1 VPKSSRC
8 STALP
13 QPSKPIDASVSA
25 SPLNLPQDPSIRRIL
40 IIKWSALGDLVM
52 ASAVFEDIRR
62 AFPAAE
68 LHLNTAAA
76 NQKLFAADIRFS
88 KIIAQD
94 TRTGGLA
101 AVFDWLRQIRAG
113 HYDLIIDLQT
123 TDRSRLLLGMLR
135 LIGGAGRYR
144 VGNHGFWPYSVGPND
159 LPLEINPLLRMRA
172 ALQLAG
178 IATPTGQPV
187 LHVPER
193 NRMRVRDL
201 LLQHGLTAGSY
212 ALFFPGCHPRGYLK
226 RWGEA
231 NYAALGQQLLATGAV
246 QHIVLGGG
254 PDEIELGKTII
265 EQIGTAAVNLCG
277 ATEMLDIIALAES
290 ARYIVGNDT
299 GTSHLAA
306 CAQQPQVVI
315 CGPTDPTR
323 VKPLGDTVVAIQADL
338 PCSSCYQ
345 KHCAHH
351 SCMREIHAE
360 QVLALLIQPPTI
372 AIVRVAA
379 HILPDL

>member
-1 VPKSSRC
+1 M
-8 STALP
+8 
-13 QPSKPIDASVSA
+13 SA

-52 ASAVFEDIRR
+52 TSAMFEDIHR

-68 LHLNTAAA
+68 IHLNTAAA
-76 NQKLFAADIRFS
+76 NQKLFAADTRFTR
-88 KIIAQD
+88 IIAQD
-94 TRTGGLA
+94 TRKGGLRN
-101 AVFDWLRQIRAG
+101 VLDWLRQIRAG

-123 TDRSRLLLGMLR
+123 TDRSRLLLGVLR
-135 LIGGAGRYR
+135 LVGSAGRYR
-144 VGNHGFWPYSVGPND
+144 IGNHGFWPYTVGPND

-178 IATPTGQPV
+178 IATPTRQPV

-193 NRMRVRDL
+193 NQTRVRDL
-201 LLQHGLTAGSY
+201 LLQHGLSAGSY

-246 QHIVLGGG
+246 QRIVIGGG
-254 PDEIELGKTII
+254 PDELELSNSIAQ
-265 EQIGTAAVNLCG
+265 QIGAAAVNLCG
-277 ATEMLDIIALAES
+277 ATEMLDIIPLAAS

-306 CAQQPQVVI
+306 CAQKPQVVI

-323 VKPLGDTVVAIQADL
+323 VKPLGDTVIALQADL

-351 SCMREIHAE
+351 SCMREIHPE
-360 QVLALLIQPPTI
+360 QVLALLTQAPAI
-372 AIVRVAA
+372 AIVKVAA

>member
-1 VPKSSRC
+1 M
-8 STALP
+8 
-13 QPSKPIDASVSA
+13 SA

-40 IIKWSALGDLVM
+40 IIRWSALGDLVM
-52 ASAVFEDIRR
+52 ASAVFEDIWR

-68 LHLNTAAA
+68 IHLNTAAA
-76 NQKLFAADIRFS
+76 NQKLFAADTRFS
-88 KIIAQD
+88 KIIVQD
-94 TRTGGLA
+94 TRKGGLG

-123 TDRSRLLLGMLR
+123 TDRSRLLLGVLH
-135 LIGGAGRYR
+135 LLGGAGRYR
-144 VGNHGFWPYSVGPND
+144 IGNHGFWPYTVGPND

-178 IATPTGQPV
+178 IATPTNHPAMHVSEQNRARVHGLLVRHELV
-187 LHVPER
+187 LHR
-193 NRMRVRDL
+193 
-201 LLQHGLTAGSY
+201 Y

-226 RWGEA
+226 RWGDTK
-231 NYAALGQQLLATGAV
+231 YAELGCLLLASGQV
-246 QHIVLGGG
+246 QRIVIAGG
-254 PDEIELGKTII
+254 PDEVELGKTIVQ
-265 EQIGTAAVNLCG
+265 QIGAAAVNLCG
-277 ATEMLDIIALAES
+277 ATEMLDIIPLAES

-306 CAQQPQVVI
+306 CAQKPQVVI

-323 VKPLGDTVVAIQADL
+323 VKPLGDTVIAIQADL

-351 SCMREIHAE
+351 SCMREIHPE
-360 QVLALLIQPPTI
+360 HVLALLTQPPATP
-372 AIVRVAA
+372 IVRVAA